1 MKTDK
6 LEKYVIAHREE
17 FDLAEP
23 PPHLWQRIEASMDG
37 RHASGRRLLLWRRL
51 RAVAAAA
58 ALLLA
63 GGMGGALWTA
73 HSQQQPEAIA
83 REVEPDFDEL
93 ARYYSRTVQA
103 RLARID
109 DPTVRREVER
119 DLSQL
124 DQVLDELRT
133 ALAEAPERE
142 HEAIVQAMIANYQM
156 RLEILERVL
165 ERIQRRN
172 RNHRTVKDQKDET
185 KSI

>member
-23 PPHLWQRIEASMDG
+23 PAHLWQRIEAGMDG
-37 RHASGRRLLLWRRL
+37 RRTSGRRVALWRRL

-63 GGMGGALWTA
+63 GGLGGALWTA
-73 HSQQQPEAIA
+73 HSMQRPEAIA
-83 REVEPDFDEL
+83 RKVEPEFDEL
-93 ARYYSRTVQA
+93 TRYYSRTVQA

-109 DPTVRREVER
+109 DPAVRREVER

-124 DQVLDELRT
+124 DQVLDELRA
-133 ALAEAPERE
+133 ALTEAPQRE
-142 HEAIVQAMIANYQM
+142 HEAIVQAMIANYQA

-165 ERIQRRN
+165 DRIQRH
-172 RNHRTVKDQKDET
+172 NHQTVKNQKDET